1 MDKTKLQTMEH
12 IDNVR
17 TKLSIIIKELIE
29 RQNKHDQS
37 KLNTPE
43 VEIFHE
49 YTPRLKNLTYNSE
62 EYKQCLE
69 NMNVAI
75 KHHYENNRHHP
86 EHFSNGIQGMNLVDL
101 IEMFCDWVSATE
113 RHDNGDIYKS
123 ININKERFNYS
134 DDLVSIFKNTVE
146 LLDSK
151 KQH

>member
-1 MDKTKLQTMEH
+1 MF
-12 IDNVR
+12 R
-17 TKLSIIIKELIE
+17 
-29 RQNKHDQS
+29 
-37 KLNTPE
+37 
-43 VEIFHE
+43 E
-49 YTPRLKNLTYNSE
+49 Y
-62 EYKQCLE
+62 
-69 NMNVAI
+69 
-75 KHHYENNRHHP
+75 HP